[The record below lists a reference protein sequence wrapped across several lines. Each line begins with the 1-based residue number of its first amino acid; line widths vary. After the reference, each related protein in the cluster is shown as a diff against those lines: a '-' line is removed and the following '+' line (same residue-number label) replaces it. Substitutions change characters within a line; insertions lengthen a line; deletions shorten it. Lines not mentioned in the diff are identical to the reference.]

1 MTSPDLTTLDALQ
14 ATLAGE
20 HAALYLYGA
29 LGGRTSLTTTPA
41 LYAALRQGYDVH
53 RAQRDQLTLVVRD
66 LGAEPVAAAVAYD
79 LPDPVASAVDVARE
93 ALALEQRCAAA
104 YSSLVAQSVGDQR
117 RWAVTALTSSAVR
130 QLATG
135 GAAEA
140 FPGVEGLTGS

>member
-1 MTSPDLTTLDALQ
+1 MTTLDALQ

-29 LGGRTSLTTTPA
+29 LGGRTSQTATPA

-53 RAQRDQLTLVVRD
+53 RAQRDQLTLVTRD

-79 LPDPVASAVDVARE
+79 LPEPLASTGDVQRE
-93 ALALEQRCAAA
+93 ALALERRCAAA

-117 RWAVTALTSSAVR
+117 RWAVTALSSSAVR
-130 QLATG
+130 QLAVG
-135 GAAEA
+135 GEAEA
-140 FPGVEGLTGS
+140 FPGITELAGR